1 MLQEKQQK
9 KGLFKV
15 SRASW
20 VSEQPEEQALS
31 SALKNGF
38 PTWNDYVDT
47 GRKKKKKKKKV
58 NGCERRQ
65 KGIFELLSWG
75 SWGLMSAF

>member
-47 GRKKKKKKKKV
+47 GRKKKKRKKWMVVKDVKKA
-58 NGCERRQ
+58 
-65 KGIFELLSWG
+65 FLS
-75 SWGLMSAF
+75 F

>member
-1 MLQEKQQK
+1 MLREKQQK

-47 GRKKKKKKKKV
+47 GRKKKKKKV

-65 KGIFELLSWG
+65 KGIFELR

>member
-47 GRKKKKKKKKV
+47 GRKKKKKKV

-65 KGIFELLSWG
+65 KGIFELR